1 MTSVSSTSSG
11 SATTTSSIDVA
22 SIVSQLMTVAS
33 QPLNDI
39 KSQETNVTTLISDVG
54 TLKSKLVTFQNA
66 LTSLESPDTYNSA
79 QATSS
84 NENVAT
90 ASVSNGAPLGRY
102 NLLVNQTAESSNISI
117 QGISSPNQLINLN
130 DPVLVADT
138 SSIYDNFVLTQGQSS
153 ATLSNLIT
161 SNASVGSYTFSSSI
175 SGSDQLLTLSKAGV
189 TQTVTLSDLSSSGT
203 QEKVNFNQMGVSFT
217 LTSDSS
223 IGESAN
229 QIAQSL
235 NGKDFNIIEGFSIK
249 VGQQTF
255 NTGST
260 YGPNTTPATTGGTI
274 SALGTNPTVSD
285 LSNWI
290 NALNNNFNNANVGS
304 SLVQTSENSYA
315 MVISGQPGL
324 NNAISFSGFNGGS
337 VTSSL
342 GVSDSN
348 ISVING
354 SANGNSF
361 PITVNTSA
369 RDALFSLNGLNFQR
383 SSNSISD
390 IYSGIIFNLS
400 NPVSPSV
407 PSSGSLTLGEQI
419 FGSSGTATVE
429 NLNSSQATAGSYSFT
444 STGDLLTLSNGQIS
458 QTITLS
464 SLSSLKN
471 SEVVN
476 FDQLGVNFTLKETSS
491 QGESASDLASSLGAL
506 SFNINPTSGNNT
518 LINVSHGADNSQSTI
533 NSFISAYN
541 DLINQYHTMVANPV
555 STSSTTASTGSL
567 GNDPQM
573 LSFIQNIQHM
583 VAQGALTQSNQP
595 VSLANI
601 GIDYQTD
608 GTLSFNQVEFSSAQS
623 NGLLSLLSGG
633 LNVGGVIGSTINLD
647 SIVSSALDPGGTL
660 YEITQTENQSLNQ
673 LQIKASNLTSQLAVE
688 QNAYT
693 NQYSTLNTLLYNLSQ
708 TSAQLTSSLAA
719 VTNINAQH

>member
-11 SATTTSSIDVA
+11 SASTTSSIDVA

-33 QPLNDI
+33 KPLNDI

-66 LTSLESPDTYNSA
+66 LTSLESPATYNSA

-90 ASVSNGAPLGRY
+90 AEVSNGAPLGRY

-138 SSIYDNFVLTQGQSS
+138 SSVYDNLVLTQGQSS

-175 SGSDQLLTLSKAGV
+175 SGPDQLLTLSKAGV
-189 TQTVTLSDLSSSGT
+189 SQTVTLSDLSSSGT

-229 QIAQSL
+229 QIAHSL

-249 VGQQTF
+249 IGQQTF

-260 YGPNTTPATTGGTI
+260 YGPNTNPATTGGTI
-274 SALGTNPTVSD
+274 SPLGTNPTVSD

-290 NALNNNFNNANVGS
+290 NALNNNFNNANLKS
-304 SLVQTSENSYA
+304 SLVQTSNNSYA

-348 ISVING
+348 VSVING

-390 IYSGIIFNLS
+390 IYSGITFNLS

-444 STGDLLTLSNGQIS
+444 SSGDLLTLSNGHIS

-608 GTLSFNQVEFSSAQS
+608 GTLSFNQVNFSSAQS

-647 SIVSSALDPGGTL
+647 SVVSSALDPGGTL